1 MSYSEIR
8 ELLSEKGL
16 RVTPQRVVVF
26 ETLVNLKNHPTA
38 DTLIKKIKEE
48 HPNIATGTV
57 YKILDTLVQK
67 GLVEKVTTHEDNMR
81 YDAIL
86 EKHHHLYCS
95 ESNRIEDY
103 FDKNLNTLL
112 EDYFAKKKIPG
123 FEIKDIKLQ
132 ITGNFQRSQDTIY

>member
-1 MSYSEIR
+1 MSYFEIR
-8 ELLSEKGL
+8 ELLTEKGL

-26 ETLVNLKNHPTA
+26 ETLVRLRNHPTA
-38 DTLIKKIKEE
+38 EKLIKKINED

-103 FDKNLNTLL
+103 FDDDLNALL
-112 EDYFAKKKIPG
+112 EDYFEKKKIPG

-132 ITGNFQRSQDTIY
+132 ITGNFQ